1 MGNKWIEELVE
12 RFKSFL
18 RTGNLKTGN
27 RKREDEADG
36 KQTGKRGKKQY
47 LLILFLT
54 GVLLFVIV
62 LPVPDTKKEETTQNG
77 SDSSTTEETSAQ
89 ITEQKAYEAYLEEKT
104 EKLLETVEGVGK
116 VQVMITLKSSGQKV
130 IEKDQQNSS
139 QSVREEDSQ
148 GGTRDTQESSSE
160 RTSIYTQESDGA
172 KSPYVSKELLPEVE
186 GVVVIAEGGDNAVVA
201 QNLTEAVQAL
211 FGVEAHKIKIM
222 KRVHT

>member
-1 MGNKWIEELVE
+1 MGNKWMEDLRGRIRTFLKKEPASREKGEEQTE
-12 RFKSFL
+12 
-18 RTGNLKTGN
+18 
-27 RKREDEADG
+27 G
-36 KQTGKRGKKQY
+36 KMGRKQY
-47 LLILFLT
+47 LLILLLAGILLLVIAIPVSDTQKNADLNGTDSLT
-54 GVLLFVIV
+54 ATALQG
-62 LPVPDTKKEETTQNG
+62 EE
-77 SDSSTTEETSAQ
+77 SSSQ
-89 ITEQKAYEAYLEEKT
+89 VTEQKAYEAYLEEKT
-104 EKLLETVEGVGK
+104 EKLLESVEGVGK

-139 QSVREEDSQ
+139 QSVQEEDSQ

-160 RTSIYTQESDGA
+160 RTSIYSQGADGTQ
-172 KSPYVSKELLPEVE
+172 SPYVSKELLPEVE